1 MPFRLD
7 DENQTAAQA
16 TTAAPNISGVSTGIE
31 MNVPSGKGKAAPQ
44 KSGQFQNI
52 QQYLQANQPQ
62 AQQMAGKVAGQVE
75 TAATEAQKAGEQL
88 ASEAPK
94 VGEYKPVEI
103 LGQVTQGT
111 AAPTA
116 QEQYTKT
123 RQTGGYEGPQDVTGL
138 GSYAQE
144 QQKAAK
150 AQEAVQAAQTETGQR
165 GLLQQAYGRAGY
177 GGQSGQ
183 NILDQALFAQSQAGR
198 ETISGLG
205 QKYAGLADVL
215 KGYETQAG
223 QQLKASQEQAAK
235 NIAAFAPAETA
246 ARTGIISPIEQRAA
260 EANKQLEYQ
269 AAAEDLQDLQ
279 LSPETMAMLGLTE
292 GQRVYN
298 ANLGSFIGAP
308 TAQATVQNIA
318 TEQERQKYN
327 DLMNFIGANPQDLAL
342 GQATYKPVEVK
353 QQDLAN
359 ELAARQEEFNK
370 RQADVSSV
378 LNPLNA
384 MLNKYGWQGQ
394 TIGGISPEL
403 IKGANTYEGLK
414 NLYQSVYDYE
424 NNPQMSY
431 SGALWNIAHGGSAPS
446 EWNWD
451 AGTTARTRQSYSW
464 IPAMEAKLAELKG
477 LGAENTIK
485 SNLQPSGVRMKIKPG
500 GV

>member
-1 MPFRLD
+1 MPFRLE
-7 DENQTAAQA
+7 DEQA
-16 TTAAPNISGVSTGIE
+16 GQPTTNISGVSAGIDL
-31 MNVPSGKGKAAPQ
+31 NVPSGKGKASPQ
-44 KSGQFQNI
+44 RSGQYQNI
-52 QQYLQANQPQ
+52 QQYLSANQPQ
-62 AQQMAGKVAGQVE
+62 GAQMAGKVAGVVE
-75 TAATEAQKAGEQL
+75 QSATEAEKAGKALTEQ
-88 ASEAPK
+88 APK
-94 VGEYKPVEI
+94 IGEFKPEEV
-103 LGQVTQGT
+103 LGQVTSGQ
-111 AAPTA
+111 APSMTR
-116 QEQYTKT
+116 EQYATQKT
-123 RQTGGYEGPQDVTGL
+123 TGGYTGPQDITGL
-138 GSYAQE
+138 TGYGEAQTKG
-144 QQKAAK
+144 QQ
-150 AQEAVQAAQTETGQR
+150 AQTNVQAATTEQGQKN
-165 GLLQQAYGRAGY
+165 LLQQAYGRAGY
-177 GGQSGQ
+177 GGLSGQ
-183 NILDQALFAQSQAGR
+183 NILDQALFSQSQGGR
-198 ETISGLG
+198 EAISALG
-205 QKYAGLADVL
+205 QKYSNLANVL
-215 KGYETQAG
+215 GGYQTQAG
-223 QQLKASQEQAAK
+223 DILKASQEQAAK
-235 NIAAFAPAETA
+235 NIAAFAPAEA
-246 ARTGIISPIEQRAA
+246 AAKTGILSPIEQRAA
-260 EANKQLEYQ
+260 EANLQKEYK
-269 AAAEDLQDLQ
+269 ATAEDLQDLT
-279 LSPETMAMLGLTE
+279 LNPETMAMLGLTQ
-292 GQRVYN
+292 GQRVYG

-318 TEQERQKYN
+318 TEQERQRYN

>member
-88 ASEAPK
+88 ATEAPK
-94 VGEYKPVEI
+94 VGEYKPEEI

-116 QEQYTKT
+116 KEQYTKA

-150 AQEAVQAAQTETGQR
+150 AQEAVQGAQTETGQR

-215 KGYETQAG
+215 KGYETQA
-223 QQLKASQEQAAK
+223 QQGVKIAQEQAAK

-246 ARTGIISPIEQRAA
+246 ARTGILSPIEQRAA
-260 EANKQLEYQ
+260 EANKQNEYKT
-269 AAAEDLQDLQ
+269 AAEDLQDLT
-279 LSPETMAMLGLTE
+279 LSPETMAMLGLTG

-298 ANLGSFIGAP
+298 ASLGSFIAAP

-327 DLMNFIGANPQDLAL
+327 DLMNFIGGNAQELAL
-342 GQATYKPVEVK
+342 GQPSYKPVEVR
-353 QQDLAN
+353 QQELAN
-359 ELAARQEEFNK
+359 ELAARQQEFQGSEAGIK
-370 RQADVSSV
+370 DVQNQTNQIISQTGYR
-378 LNPLNA
+378 PEQ
-384 MLNKYGWQGQ
+384 YGL
-394 TIGGISPEL
+394 SPEL
-403 IKGANTYEGLK
+403 LNNMNTYEGLK
-414 NLYQSVYDYE
+414 KAYE
-424 NNPQMSY
+424 AVQNEFLTGTSIAANQ
-431 SGALWNIAHGGSAPS
+431 AKWATAHGQNPLGLNDF
-446 EWNWD
+446 ELNQV
-451 AGTTARTRQSYSW
+451 RYKLQW
-464 IPAMEAKLAELKG
+464 IPAMEQKLAELQN
-477 LGAENTIK
+477 LGAENIVK
-485 SNLQPSGVRMKIKPG
+485 SPETPSGIRMKIKPG
-500 GV
+500 GA

>member
-7 DENQTAAQA
+7 EHVETQAQP
-16 TTAAPNISGVSTGIE
+16 TAAPNISGVSTSLGV
-31 MNVPSGKGKAAPQ
+31 NVPSGKGKAAPQ

-62 AQQMAGKVAGQVE
+62 AEQMAGKVAGQVE
-75 TAATEAQKAGEQL
+75 TAATEAQKSGEQL
-88 ASEAPK
+88 AAEAPK
-94 VGEYKPVEI
+94 IGEYKPEEV
-103 LGQVTQGT
+103 LGTVVGGT
-111 AAPTA
+111 AAPA
-116 QEQYTKT
+116 AKEQYTKT
-123 RQTGGYEGPQDVTGL
+123 RQTGGYEGPQDITGL

-198 ETISGLG
+198 ETITGLG
-205 QKYAGLADVL
+205 QKYAGLANVL
-215 KGYETQAG
+215 KGYESQAG
-223 QQLKASQEQAAK
+223 QQLKESQAQAAK

-246 ARTGIISPIEQRAA
+246 ARTGLISPIEQRAA

-269 AAAEDLQDLQ
+269 AAVEDLQDLH
-279 LSPETMAMLGLTE
+279 LNPETLAMLGLSAN
-292 GQRVYN
+292 QRVYN

-308 TAQATVQNIA
+308 TQQATVQNIA

-342 GQATYKPVEVK
+342 GQATYKPVEIK

-359 ELAARQEEFNK
+359 ELEARQEEFNK
-370 RQADVSSV
+370 HQSDISGV

-384 MLNKYGWQGQ
+384 MLDKFGWQGQ
-394 TIGGISPEL
+394 NIAGVSPEL

-424 NNPQMSY
+424 HNPQDKY
-431 SGALWNIAHGGSAPS
+431 SGAIWNIAHGGSAPGD
-446 EWNWD
+446 WNWD
-451 AGTTARTRQSYSW
+451 AGTTARTRQTYSW

-477 LGAENTIK
+477 LGAENIVK